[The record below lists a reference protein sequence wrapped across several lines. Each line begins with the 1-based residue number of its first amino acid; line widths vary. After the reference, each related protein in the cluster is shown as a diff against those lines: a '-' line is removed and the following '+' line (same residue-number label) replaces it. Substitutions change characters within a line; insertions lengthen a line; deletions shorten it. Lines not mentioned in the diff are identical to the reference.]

1 MTFPAADIDFSNLI
15 FIVVREHTLHDLNL
29 LKFSG
34 MFFKMTKICMYVCM
48 LLCIHTHTYCRG
60 LHLWG
65 NYIYKGQPTMP
76 GQAISCFRETI
87 SEWVAPYNTSCFL
100 SLSSKPLYPSTPT
113 QASAEQAWNSLGLFD
128 RVGGRSMGLGW
139 IKPEERGRGLEIK

>member
-87 SEWVAPYNTSCFL
+87 SEWVAPYNTSCSCL
-100 SLSSKPLYPSTPT
+100 RPQNLYTPQHPHRPLQSRHEIHLAYLT
-113 QASAEQAWNSLGLFD
+113 EWE
-128 RVGGRSMGLGW
+128 GGVWG
-139 IKPEERGRGLEIK
+139 